1 MIHVILNATSGA
13 RSSPDTRTEIDRLF
27 RGKNAPAEIHYL
39 TDPGHIRSTVHDVIA
54 HDPAVQAIVAAGGD
68 GTVNTVAS
76 SLADQSMPLG
86 VLPLGTLNHFA
97 KELRIP
103 LDLAKAVE
111 TVVAGQAV
119 RVDVAQVNDQFF
131 VNNASIGIYP
141 NIVEG
146 RERLRA
152 QGHRKWPALARATL
166 EVMQQPDDMTI
177 RLEVNGQ
184 QAITRTPFVFVG
196 NNEYQASGFRI
207 GARSRLDQGKLFAY
221 VAPRVHTRDLPK
233 LLMRAIIGR
242 GTDEGQLQIF
252 SATELW
258 VESIYGRTMKVACDG
273 ELVTMKTPLH
283 FQSRPGALN
292 VIVPY
297 EGAK

>member
-13 RSSPDTRTEIDRLF
+13 RSSPEAPTEIDGLF
-27 RGKNAPAEIHYL
+27 RGRNAAAEIHYL
-39 TDPGHIRSTVHDVIA
+39 TDPGDITATVRDAIA
-54 HDPAVQAIVAAGGD
+54 HDPAADVIVAAGGD
-68 GTVNTVAS
+68 GTVNAVAS
-76 SLADQSMPLG
+76 ALAGQSIPLG

-103 LDLAKAVE
+103 LDLPSAVE
-111 TVVAGQAV
+111 TIVAGQAV
-119 RVDVAQVNDQFF
+119 RVDVAQVNDRLF

-152 QGHRKWPALARATL
+152 QGHRKWPALVRATI
-166 EVMQQPDDMTI
+166 EVMRQPDDMTI
-177 RLEVNGQ
+177 RLDVNGQ
-184 QAITRTPFVFVG
+184 HAVTRTPFVFVG
-196 NNEYQASGFRI
+196 NNEYQVSGFRI
-207 GARSRLDQGKLFAY
+207 GARNQLDQGKLFAY
-221 VAPRVHTRDLPK
+221 VAPRLPTRDLPK

-242 GTDEGQLQIF
+242 GTDDGQLQIF

-258 VESIYGRTMKVACDG
+258 VESFSGRTMKVACDG
-273 ELVTMKTPLH
+273 EVVTMKTPLH

-292 VIVPY
+292 VIVPR
-297 EGAK
+297 EGAE